1 MTLWPEDVSD
11 PALGSL
17 KVEGQQGLLGPWLEK
32 DSPPTCSLTSPQ
44 DSFQSRFFRMGV
56 WAPPQLLELAGQSLL
71 QNEALAIAALE
82 ELPIEL
88 FPPLFTAAF
97 AGRHTQVVKAMVQAW
112 PFPCLP
118 LGALMK
124 DHQPHLET
132 FQAALDGLDVLLA
145 QEVRPR

>member
-1 MTLWPEDVSD
+1 MNVQAP
-11 PALGSL
+11 
-17 KVEGQQGLLGPWLEK
+17 
-32 DSPPTCSLTSPQ
+32 
-44 DSFQSRFFRMGV
+44 SR
-56 WAPPQLLELAGQSLL
+56 LLELGAQSLL
-71 QNEALAIAALE
+71 RNEALAIMALE

-88 FPPLFTAAF
+88 FPPLFMEAF
-97 AGRHTQVVKAMVQAW
+97 AGRHTEALKAMVQAW

-118 LGALMK
+118 LGALMQ